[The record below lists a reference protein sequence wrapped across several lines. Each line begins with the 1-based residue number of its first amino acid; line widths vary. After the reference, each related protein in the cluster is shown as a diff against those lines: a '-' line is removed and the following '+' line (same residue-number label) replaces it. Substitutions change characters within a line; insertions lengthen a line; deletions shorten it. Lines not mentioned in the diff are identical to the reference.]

1 MLLSIRCIYQLR
13 AIVLPILLLLA
24 NPCWLPQPLLVMSEL
39 VLSPSYVR
47 QHAPELAGLL
57 TELTALRASMVNL
70 ADQSADQ
77 LQTVHPNFELSA
89 HNLLHYLALR
99 QHDRRALQTRLATL
113 GLSSLGRAEAHTL
126 ATVEAVLAAVQAL
139 LNPDETAPALSG
151 KVAPDF
157 EDGSHLLG
165 EHSDACLGAA
175 PTTRNVRIM
184 VTMPSEAATSYEL
197 VRDLLRQ
204 GMDCMRINCAHDNEA
219 AWAQMIDHLRQAEL
233 ELGKTCRVS
242 MDLAGPKLRT
252 QGLPPGPAVLRVKP
266 MRDVSGQV
274 LAPAR
279 LWLTSQEQPHLAP
292 EDAAACLAFPAAWL
306 EELQADMVVSFRDAR
321 GSRRQLLVRS
331 VSPQGCW
338 AELRHTAY
346 LTPLTSFS
354 GPTLSATVQ
363 HLPEKPSFLLLRPG
377 DALRVTAQFPADSA
391 VADGSVPATIG
402 CTLPEALASVKP
414 GEQIWFDDGKI
425 GGVVEAVEAGTLHV
439 RITQAHAEGEK
450 LRNDKGINLP
460 DTHLTLPA
468 LTAKDLQDLTFIAQ
482 HADIVELS
490 FVNCPADVKLLHQHL
505 AQLTDREL
513 PIVLKIE
520 TKRGFNELPALLLT
534 AMQAGS
540 CGVMIARGD
549 LAVECGFER
558 LAEVQEEILWLC
570 EAAHVPVIWATQVL
584 ESLAQGGRP
593 SRAEITDAA
602 MGDRAECVMLNK
614 GPHMVE
620 AVQVL
625 SGIMQRMQAHQH
637 KKSAMLRHLHVAQQW
652 PKNGGAQP

>member
-1 MLLSIRCIYQLR
+1 M
-13 AIVLPILLLLA
+13 VGLA
-24 NPCWLPQPLLVMSEL
+24 N
-39 VLSPSYVR
+39 
-47 QHAPELAGLL
+47 
-57 TELTALRASMVNL
+57 
-70 ADQSADQ
+70 QSAEQ
-77 LQTVHPNFELSA
+77 LQAVHPNFQLSA

-99 QHDRRALQTRLATL
+99 QHDRRALQTRLAAL

-139 LNPDETAPALSG
+139 AAPDEAVSALSQE
-151 KVAPDF
+151 VAPDF
-157 EDGSHLLG
+157 ANGLRLLA
-165 EHSDACLGAA
+165 EHSDACLGVVPA
-175 PTTRNVRIM
+175 TRNVRIM

-197 VRDLLRQ
+197 VRDLLQQ
-204 GMDCMRINCAHDNEA
+204 GMDCMRINCAHDDEA
-219 AWAQMIDHLRQAEL
+219 AWTHMIANLRQAEQ
-233 ELGKTCRVS
+233 EVGKTCRVS

-252 QGLPPGPAVLRVKP
+252 QGLPPGPTVLRVKP
-266 MRDVSGQV
+266 TRDVSGQV
-274 LAPAR
+274 LVPAR
-279 LWLTSQEQPHLAP
+279 LWLTAQEQPHPAP
-292 EDAAACLAFPAAWL
+292 VAATASLVFPVAWL
-306 EELQADMVVSFRDAR
+306 EELEADVVVPFVDAR
-321 GSRRQLLVRS
+321 GAKRQLWVRS
-331 VSPQGCW
+331 VSPAGCW
-338 AELRHTAY
+338 VELRQTAY
-346 LTPLTSFS
+346 LSPLTRFI
-354 GPTLSATVQ
+354 GPITAATIQ
-363 HLPEKPSFLLLRPG
+363 QLPAKPSFLLLRPG
-377 DALRVTAQFPADSA
+377 DVLRVTAQPSADWAA
-391 VADGSVPATIG
+391 VDGSVPATIG

-460 DTHLTLPA
+460 DTQLALPA
-468 LTAKDLQDLTFIAQ
+468 LTDKDLQDLAFIAQ

-490 FVNCPADVKLLHQHL
+490 FVNCPADVALLHQHL
-505 AQLTDREL
+505 AQLTDRDL

-584 ESLAQGGRP
+584 ESLAQGGMP

-614 GPHMVE
+614 GPRMVD
-620 AVQVL
+620 AVRIL
-625 SGIMQRMQAHQH
+625 GGIMQRMQAHQH
-637 KKSAMLRHLHVAQQW
+637 KKSAMLRHLHVAQRWGKHDQEQQ
-652 PKNGGAQP
+652 GAGFGTE